1 MKNWAKKRK
10 KSTNVLSKIPE
21 INDLMELVDEIVQ
34 NVLLPA
40 IKGEKISW
48 KIKRIIFTTS
58 SIKGLGYSFI

>member
-34 NVLLPA
+34 NVLLSA
-40 IKGEKISW
+40 IKREKISW
-48 KIKRIIFTTS
+48 KIKRIILTTS
-58 SIKGLGYSFI
+58 SIKGLGYSLI